1 MICLTAKLLFVG
13 NHIIT
18 FGGAKFITLNSL
30 LKSLRRIPY
39 WMGST
44 VTIDNG
50 FVYLIDDEDVSVH
63 DINSSY
69 CWFKAKTM
77 KYRVIP
83 D

>member
-1 MICLTAKLLFVG
+1 
-13 NHIIT
+13 
-18 FGGAKFITLNSL
+18 
-30 LKSLRRIPY
+30 
-39 WMGST
+39 MGST